1 MLCQQMTV
9 TAAASLVGEN
19 WHQVAAIYE
28 RYVALAPAQTDPS
41 AARALAIDETS
52 GAWAQLGIDAP
63 QSVHFT
69 RRSVASVEER

>member
-1 MLCQQMTV
+1 MLCQQITV
-9 TAAASLVGEN
+9 AASLVGEN

-63 QSVHFT
+63 
-69 RRSVASVEER
+69 